1 MKYGNVKSVLIVE
14 DDLAYRTLLRKILKN
29 LNCYIVGEVS
39 GGAEA
44 LSLFERKT
52 PDIVLLDII
61 LPQKYGLEL
70 LKKIIEQKPEQVVI
84 MMTVVSEQSIV
95 QSCISAGASGYIL
108 KTDSANAIRDRI
120 SKFIS

>member
-84 MMTVVSEQSIV
+84 MMTAESEQSIV